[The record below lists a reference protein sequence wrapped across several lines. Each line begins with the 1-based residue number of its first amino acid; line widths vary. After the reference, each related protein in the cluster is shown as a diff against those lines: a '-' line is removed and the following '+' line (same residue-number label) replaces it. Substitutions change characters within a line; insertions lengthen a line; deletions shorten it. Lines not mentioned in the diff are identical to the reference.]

1 MKKQKTP
8 QPILLSTET
17 MDGIK
22 RRMEAIS
29 QQQYL
34 LKCMQT
40 ELERFVEE
48 ASGVSL
54 RTETWALDLDHAMLN
69 PTALPN

>member
-1 MKKQKTP
+1 MRKKKHTP
-8 QPILLSTET
+8 IPLRQEVVA
-17 MDGIK
+17 GIK
-22 RRMEAIS
+22 CRMDAIS

-34 LKCMQT
+34 LKCMQV

-54 RTETWALDLDHAMLN
+54 RTETWELDLDHAMLN
-69 PTALPN
+69 PPTS